1 MLAFEVVVRFED
13 CLCYVC
19 CSCCG
24 VLLFILCLAGWVDF
38 GVLVYWFLLVFVL
51 LYD

>member
-1 MLAFEVVVRFED
+1 MLVVGLLFGLRI
-13 CLCYVC
+13 VC
-19 CSCCG
+19 VMFAVGCCG